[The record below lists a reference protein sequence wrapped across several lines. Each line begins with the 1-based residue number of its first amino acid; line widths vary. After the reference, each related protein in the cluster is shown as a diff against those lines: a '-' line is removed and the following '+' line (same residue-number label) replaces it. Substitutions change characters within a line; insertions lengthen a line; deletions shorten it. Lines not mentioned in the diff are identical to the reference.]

1 MRKLALLLFLA
12 PIVVPVPVHATRP
25 VTIQQLKRALTSARG
40 KSDAKVSRMLSGL
53 ELTERLSAER
63 LSGLEADLP
72 GVESR
77 RSLVLLADL
86 SAFLPPAPTEIPAA
100 AIPDLATQRQV
111 IARVVDYAAKT
122 IHQLPN
128 FIATRDT
135 IRFEDTPAEQ
145 TIFASLTPYK
155 PLRAVQDYST
165 IAYYRDGNEVD
176 STSLGDKKSTLPA
189 RGLITSGEFG
199 PIISTV
205 LLDAAQGE
213 MAWSHWEVGRSEP
226 LAVFRFRISREQSH
240 YKLKFC
246 CVAREGNGVIEQS
259 TGYHGEIAVD
269 PTSGAIFR
277 LTLQADLSRDDEIV
291 RADILVQ
298 YGAVEIGG
306 QLYICPVKSISVSVA
321 ALSHMMYL
329 RNATRYAPSE
339 LDQSQ
344 NRAQQQTLLNDVV
357 FDNYHVFRSDV
368 RMLTGDSTSE
378 FDKSTPSVPTQ
389 SNPITP
395 HGEEIIQRPETSE
408 ARGPSTASPDRR
420 NRSEPQPM
428 AAPEASSPVLA
439 SPEISEGESKGLP
452 SVPVTPSTQGRD
464 FSLKVTTRVVDVD
477 VVVLDKKGHPV
488 TGLKPEDFE
497 IFDNSRKQKVRFF
510 SGPANLDPTAPE
522 SQPNSSPSEPAYSN
536 RRADI
541 DDPKAGTG
549 TPESIRTILVLDSDN
564 LAWADL
570 AYAREQMLRFLQTMP
585 PSERVGIYVEN
596 VRGFRVLMEAT
607 SDRAKLGRA
616 LREWMP
622 TAREFADA
630 QEAEQRNRQKI
641 DDVGHIEDL
650 QSVNGNVNASPDSTA
665 TVDPQLRDFGSDPGG
680 RALSTLVL
688 IARHLAPMPGRKN
701 LVWIA
706 SENVLANWT
715 DQAVSSAKGGKHVEG
730 SVLRAQEALNDAHVR
745 IYPVDASQLETQA
758 VDASLENHNV
768 MLATGVTA
776 PPGPQSGGA
785 APGRITAEMQQDM
798 HSVQGPIRSMAEAT
812 GGRVFRRGG
821 DLVANLKSVV
831 EDGRASYLLGFSPDV
846 PADDQ
851 YHLLTV
857 KLMSHRGAH
866 LRYRTGYQYSKEPV
880 LLKDRFRQAVWQPL
894 DVNDIA
900 ITARALPGFGG
911 AAIELRIAAN
921 DLALQLKDGRWN
933 NSLDIFAVQRT
944 VDGRQARIS
953 GRQLVLSL
961 LPTTYQNLMETGIP
975 FDQFVE
981 KSKDTAYI
989 RIIVVDE
996 ASGRMGSVTLPA
1008 EFANGK

>member
-1 MRKLALLLFLA
+1 MPKLALLLFLA
-12 PIVVPVPVHATRP
+12 PIVVPVPVHAVRP
-25 VTIQQLKRALTSARG
+25 VTIQQLRRVLISARG
-40 KSDAKVSRMLSGL
+40 RSDAKVSRMLSGL
-53 ELTERLSAER
+53 ELTERLSADR
-63 LSGLEADLP
+63 LLSLESDLP

-86 SAFLPPAPTEIPAA
+86 SAFLPPPPTEIPAA
-100 AIPDLATQRQV
+100 AVPDLATQRQV
-111 IARVVDYAAKT
+111 IARVVDYAAKA

-155 PLRAVQDYST
+155 PLRAVQNYST
-165 IAYYRDGNEVD
+165 TAYYREGNEVD

-226 LAVFRFRISREQSH
+226 LAVFRFRIPREQSH

-246 CVAREGNGVIEQS
+246 CVAREGDGVIEQS
-259 TGYHGEIAVD
+259 TGYHGEIAAD

-277 LTLQADLSRDDEIV
+277 LTLQADLGRDDKIV
-291 RADILVQ
+291 RADILVE
-298 YGAVEIGG
+298 YDAVEIGG

-344 NRAQQQTLLNDVV
+344 NRAQQTLLNDVV
-357 FDNYHVFRSDV
+357 FGNYHVFRSDV
-368 RMLTGDSTSE
+368 RILTQDNAST

-389 SNPITP
+389 SHPSTP
-395 HGEEIIQRPETSE
+395 PAEERTERPETSE
-408 ARGPSTASPDRR
+408 ARGPSTAPSDRS
-420 NRSEPQPM
+420 NRAEGPPM
-428 AAPEASSPVLA
+428 AAEASSPVPA
-439 SPEISEGESKGLP
+439 SPEISEGEPTGLP
-452 SVPVTPSTQGRD
+452 NVPVTPSSQARD
-464 FSLKVTTRVVDVD
+464 FSLQVTTRVVDVN
-477 VVVLDKKGHPV
+477 VVALDKKGHPV
-488 TGLKPEDFE
+488 AGLQPEDFE
-497 IFDNSRKQKVRFF
+497 IFDNGHKQKVRSF
-510 SGPANLDPTAPE
+510 SRPANLEETAPQ
-522 SQPNSSPSEPAYSN
+522 SQPISSRSEPAYSN
-536 RRADI
+536 RPADI

-549 TPESIRTILVLDSDN
+549 TSESMVTILLINSDG
-564 LAWADL
+564 LAWTDFT
-570 AYAREQMLRFLQTMP
+570 YARDQILWFLQTMP
-585 PSERVGIYVEN
+585 LNERIGIYVEN
-596 VRGFRVLMEAT
+596 ARGFQVVMEAT
-607 SDRAKLGRA
+607 TDRAKLGSA

-622 TAREFADA
+622 TARDIAGA

-641 DDVGHIEDL
+641 DDVSHIEDL
-650 QSVNGNVNASPDSTA
+650 QSVNGNVNTSPDSTA
-665 TVDPQLRDFGSDPGG
+665 AVDPQLRDFGSDPSG
-680 RALSTLVL
+680 RALATLVL
-688 IARHLAPMPGRKN
+688 VARHLAHTPGRKN
-701 LVWIA
+701 LVWVA

-715 DQAVSSAKGGKHVEG
+715 DQAASSDRGSKHLGEP
-730 SVLRAQEALNDAHVR
+730 VLRAQEALNDAHVS
-745 IYPVDASQLETQA
+745 IYPLDASQLETQA
-758 VDASLENHNV
+758 VDASLEHHNV
-768 MLATGVTA
+768 MLSPSVTA

-798 HSVQGPIRSMAEAT
+798 RPVQGAIRSMAQAT

-821 DLVANLKSVV
+821 DFSANLNSVLQ
-831 EDGRASYLLGFSPDV
+831 DGRSSYLLGFSPDV

-857 KLMSHRGAH
+857 KLMSHRGAQ

-880 LLKDRFRQAVWQPL
+880 TLKDRFHQAVWQPI

-900 ITARALPGFGG
+900 ITARALPAYGG
-911 AAIELRIAAN
+911 AAFEIKIAAN
-921 DLALQLKDGRWN
+921 DLALQLKNGRWN
-933 NSLDIFAVQRT
+933 DKLDIFAVQRT
-944 VDGRQARIS
+944 IDGQQTRIS
-953 GRQLVLSL
+953 ERQLVLSL

-975 FDQFVE
+975 FNQFVE
-981 KSKDTAYI
+981 KNKDTAYI
-989 RIIVVDE
+989 RMIVVDE
-996 ASGRMGSVTLPA
+996 TSGRMGSLTLPV
-1008 EFANGK
+1008 EFAIGK